1 MDVRKFCRFRFS
13 LMRSFVS
20 KMQEYYKN
28 DLGISLDEGLKDSW
42 FYNYNSK
49 TI

>member
-1 MDVRKFCRFRFS
+1 
-13 LMRSFVS
+13 MRSFVS